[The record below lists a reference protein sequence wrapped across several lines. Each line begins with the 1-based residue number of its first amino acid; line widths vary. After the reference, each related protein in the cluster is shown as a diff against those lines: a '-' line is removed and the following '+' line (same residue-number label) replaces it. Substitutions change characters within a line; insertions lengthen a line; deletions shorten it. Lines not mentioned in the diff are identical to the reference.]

1 MGLNLFFSFKI
12 GPYDASI
19 WVLLIWI
26 AVLIFTILI
35 HRFIQRNLKRFI
47 DRAHL
52 EIKGTKITGL
62 RILNQLLYV
71 FSFIVAFQAFR
82 IDNENI
88 SISNF
93 VGHNFIGPIIVN
105 DEKSFAISFLDIIII
120 IIVFTI
126 SRFIINLFRL
136 YIARRFRDSSDF
148 DEGTQYVYVQLAKY
162 VIYTFT
168 VIVSLQIVGFDLT
181 ILLAGSAALLVGFGF
196 GIQDIFRDMM
206 SGLLLLFE
214 GTIKVGDIIRV
225 QNPNASE
232 PMIARVLKINV
243 RTTKIESRDGNTLI
257 IPNSMLTQN
266 EVENWSFGSDLTRF
280 HIDVGVAY
288 GSDTELV
295 KELLKQAALSHP
307 QVKKTKPIL
316 VRLMNFG
323 DNALEMQLSFWAD
336 QTWQVEVHKSE
347 IRFEID
353 RLFRQHGVEIPFPQ
367 RTLHVPGPLKVG
379 GDQGNESSKEVRR

>member
-1 MGLNLFFSFKI
+1 MGLNLFLSFKV

-19 WVLLIWI
+19 WTILIWL
-26 AVLIFTILI
+26 AVVIFTVII

-47 DRAHL
+47 ERAHL

-82 IDNENI
+82 IDNDKI
-88 SISNF
+88 SISDF
-93 VGHNFIGPIIVN
+93 VGHNFIGPIVVN

-120 IIVFTI
+120 IIVFTVC
-126 SRFIINLFRL
+126 RFIINLFRL
-136 YIARRFRDSSDF
+136 YISRRFRDSPDF

-162 VIYTFT
+162 VIYTFA
-168 VIVSLQIVGFDLT
+168 VIISLQVVGFDLT

-196 GIQDIFRDMM
+196 GVQDIFRDMM

-266 EVENWSFGSDLTRF
+266 EVENWSFGSELTRF
-280 HIDVGVAY
+280 HINVGVAY

-295 KELLKQAALSHP
+295 KELLKQAALAHP
-307 QVKKTKPIL
+307 EVKKTKPVI

-336 QTWQVEVHKSE
+336 QTWQVELHKSE

-353 RLFRQHGVEIPFPQ
+353 RLFRQHGVDIPFPQ

-379 GDQGNESSKEVRR
+379 DEKDSKDK

>member
-19 WVLLIWI
+19 WVLLIWL

-120 IIVFTI
+120 IIVFTV

-136 YIARRFRDSSDF
+136 YISRRFRDSPDF

-168 VIVSLQIVGFDLT
+168 VFISLQIVGFDLT

-225 QNPNASE
+225 QNPSASE

-379 GDQGNESSKEVRR
+379 GDQGGESEV